1 MNFHQMDLYLITRLT
16 CTMMVK
22 HILVKSQAKSL
33 FKKHTSFYVVRQ
45 NKVQMLTIGK
55 FYFVFLLG
63 PENNFGYAFNT
74 GYGQQQIHTN
84 DV

>member
-1 MNFHQMDLYLITRLT
+1 M
-16 CTMMVK
+16 C
-22 HILVKSQAKSL
+22 
-33 FKKHTSFYVVRQ
+33 Q
-45 NKVQMLTIGK
+45 NKVQMLTIIGK

>member
-1 MNFHQMDLYLITRLT
+1 M
-16 CTMMVK
+16 
-22 HILVKSQAKSL
+22 
-33 FKKHTSFYVVRQ
+33 RQ

-84 DV
+84 DVWSFVGISFLTEEKYRNKMQNENDFFCSKLFI

>member
-1 MNFHQMDLYLITRLT
+1 
-16 CTMMVK
+16 MMVK

-33 FKKHTSFYVVRQ
+33 FKKHIYKFLC
-45 NKVQMLTIGK
+45 KVQMLTIGK